1 MHTSGLVTA
10 GECGSRLNAVRNV
23 YEKKESGNRQ
33 SHGPG
38 PMSNKELARRETP
51 EGTLHCSVSE
61 CTRNLGSAAVTL
73 PDCNCGSV
81 GSRRLRMINRAVIDF
96 KSQSLKKEQAWE
108 TRVARKTR
116 KRTSNS
122 S

>member
-1 MHTSGLVTA
+1 MRTCGLVTA

-33 SHGPG
+33 SHEPG
-38 PMSNKELARRETP
+38 PMSNKELARRETQ
-51 EGTLHCSVSE
+51 EDTLHCTVSE
-61 CTRNLGSAAVTL
+61 CTGNPSSAAVTL

-81 GSRRLRMINRAVIDF
+81 GSRRLRMINRAAIDF

-116 KRTSNS
+116 TRTSNS
-122 S
+122 N